1 MRRSIIATALL
12 ASVTGLPVLA
22 NDGVEL
28 SAKARSLA
36 VASAVTP
43 SKQAEAPFSAA
54 GRDPLPELLLREEQ
68 ERRTGRGTCD
78 ARATSLC
85 YDLADGRIVYRPARA
100 YMPQFDGMRAE
111 SVSLRHNKIVLKYS
125 FR

>member
-12 ASVTGLPVLA
+12 ASVTALPVLA

-36 VASAVTP
+36 VASAVSP
-43 SKQAEAPFSAA
+43 SKQSEAPFAA

-68 ERRTGRGTCD
+68 ERRTARGTCD
-78 ARATSLC
+78 ASATTLC
-85 YDLADGRIVYRPARA
+85 YDMADGRIVYRPARA

-111 SVSLRHNKIVLKYS
+111 SISLRHNKVVLKYS